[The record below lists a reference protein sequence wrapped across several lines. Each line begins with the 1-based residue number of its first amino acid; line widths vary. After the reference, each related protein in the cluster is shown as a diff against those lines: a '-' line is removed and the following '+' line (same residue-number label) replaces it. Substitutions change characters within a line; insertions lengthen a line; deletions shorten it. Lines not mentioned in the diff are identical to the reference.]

1 MSQIR
6 LGGLDD
12 RERTEK
18 DLGNEYAT
26 ALEPRLDAARFWKS
40 QSRGGAAMANTVER
54 VVVERDGHW
63 SSRSISILAAL
74 AVDVGLVWL
83 LFFRA
88 NYNPPVGEAEMF
100 WVRVLA
106 AFGVYAVLQQ
116 WTLANQTGRGDDL
129 SAALDKFVAASP
141 LVVAAVIEAYWLG
154 AEGLSALSW
163 RHHAVAA
170 LWSAFAVT
178 DFFATDI
185 TNQRLRARQFNV
197 GDSGT

>member
-1 MSQIR
+1 
-6 LGGLDD
+6 
-12 RERTEK
+12 
-18 DLGNEYAT
+18 
-26 ALEPRLDAARFWKS
+26 
-40 QSRGGAAMANTVER
+40 MANTIDR
-54 VVVERDGHW
+54 SAVERDGHW
-63 SSRSISILAAL
+63 SSRSLSILAAL

-88 NYNPPVGEAEMF
+88 NFNPPLGEAEMF

-106 AFGVYAVLQQ
+106 AFGAYTVLQQ
-116 WTLANQTGRGDDL
+116 WTLANQTGRGDDFT
-129 SAALDKFVAASP
+129 AALDKFVAASP

-154 AEGLSALSW
+154 AEGLNALTW

-197 GDSGT
+197 GDTGT

>member
-1 MSQIR
+1 
-6 LGGLDD
+6 
-12 RERTEK
+12 
-18 DLGNEYAT
+18 
-26 ALEPRLDAARFWKS
+26 
-40 QSRGGAAMANTVER
+40 MATVER
-54 VVVERDGHW
+54 VEVERDRRW
-63 SSRSISILAAL
+63 TSRTISILAAL

-83 LFFRA
+83 LYVRA
-88 NYNPPVGEAEMF
+88 DYDPPVGAAEMF

-106 AFGVYAVLQQ
+106 AFSAYTVLQQ

-141 LVVAAVIEAYWLG
+141 IVVAAVVEAYWLG
-154 AEGLSALSW
+154 AAGAGALSW

-197 GDSGT
+197 GDSMA